1 MKEKRETYPLL
12 DTSVC
17 QFTYDDYCDY
27 CEDMG
32 IEPAADGSSEF
43 WDWCYDE
50 AKVNYDSDLE
60 SLACSAIRDRW
71 FLITGTLGLW
81 WGHPEI
87 HPVLIKGI
95 LPAIRKCFGSCD
107 DLDAELNIKE
117 GVINVCSHHHDGTNC
132 LTLLMLN
139 KNGEKWAQALDDRGE
154 KIEYNNHWWTKL
166 KSIYDIW
173 PAE

>member
-1 MKEKRETYPLL
+1 MKEKKETYPLINT
-12 DTSVC
+12 DCT
-17 QFTYDDYCDY
+17 QFTYKDYLEWCK
-27 CEDMG
+27 DMDQF
-32 IEPAADGSSEF
+32 PAEENSSDF
-43 WDWCYDE
+43 WEWCYNE
-50 AKVNYDSDLE
+50 ASINYDSDMDNLLY
-60 SLACSAIRDRW
+60 SKLKDRW

-95 LPAIRKCFGSCD
+95 VPAIRKCFGSCD

-117 GVINVCSHHHDGTNC
+117 GVINVRSHHHDGTNC
-132 LTLLMLN
+132 FTLLMLN
-139 KNGEKWAQALDDRGE
+139 KNGEKWAQEQDDRGE
-154 KIEYNNHWWTKL
+154 KIEYNNRWWTKI